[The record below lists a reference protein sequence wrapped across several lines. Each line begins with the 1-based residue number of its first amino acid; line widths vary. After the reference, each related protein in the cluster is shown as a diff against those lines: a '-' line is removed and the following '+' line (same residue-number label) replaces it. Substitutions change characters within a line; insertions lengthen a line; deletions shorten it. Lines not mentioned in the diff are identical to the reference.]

1 MERGLRGEVKYMK
14 NLSNKNIALLGLGL
28 ENQALLDY
36 LLRQKVKSNFT
47 ICDKRSIS
55 ALSELH
61 NKYKKYKNI
70 FWRLEADYNTDLHQ
84 FDYLFRA
91 PGWPLHCP
99 GIMNAKK
106 LNKKIIVSSPMNFF
120 FAHCPSKNIIGVT
133 GTKGKGT
140 TSSLIFK
147 ILHNAGKKVYLG
159 GNIGIAPINFLS
171 KIKPGDFVVLEL
183 SSFQLEDLI
192 YSPKISVITNIY
204 KEHLS
209 PADPNNPNYH
219 KTYNSYM
226 TAKLNIGA
234 KQKTNDY
241 LFLNEKSKKV
251 LDAKKFNLGNGRKI
265 YFTESDLTS
274 RLVGNYN
281 KENIAAA
288 VAVAQTLKIKNS
300 IIAKAVKNFIGL
312 EHRLEFVAEINGVK
326 YFDNSFA
333 TTPESSAMDLDSF
346 KNDII
351 LLAGGADKG
360 AGFKAFAKKIK
371 SRVKFLIL
379 FSGDGTKRLQV
390 EIEAVDF
397 PKDKIR
403 VVNNMADAVKIAF
416 GKSKNGDT
424 VLLSTG
430 CASFGLFKNYKER
443 GNLFKKYVK
452 ELDSRSGRE

>member
-1 MERGLRGEVKYMK
+1 MSIL
-14 NLSNKNIALLGLGL
+14 NLSTLNHKDIAILGLGV

-36 LLRQKVKSNFT
+36 LLKQKLESTFT
-47 ICDKRSIS
+47 ICDKRS
-55 ALSELH
+55 LSSLGELYQ
-61 NKYKKYKNI
+61 KYKKHKNI
-70 FWRLEADYNTDLHQ
+70 YWRLEADFNTDLHN

-91 PGWPLHCP
+91 PGWPLHCS
-99 GIMNAKK
+99 GIIAAQK
-106 LNKKIIVSSPMNFF
+106 LNKKIAVTSPMNFF
-120 FAHCPSKNIIGVT
+120 FAHCPTKNIIGVT

-147 ILHNAGKKVYLG
+147 ILKEAQKKVYLG
-159 GNIGIAPINFLS
+159 GNIGIAPINFLN
-171 KIKPGDFVVLEL
+171 KIKKTDFVVLEL
-183 SSFQLEDLI
+183 SSFQLEDLA

-219 KTYNSYM
+219 KSYADYIK
-226 TAKLNIGA
+226 AKLSIA
-234 KQKTNDY
+234 IYQKAGNF

-251 LDAKKFNLGNGRKI
+251 LDQRKFNLGYGRKI
-265 YFTESDLTS
+265 YFTESTLPS

-288 VAVAQTLKIKNS
+288 VAVAKLLKIKNS
-300 IIAKAVKNFIGL
+300 ITEKAVKNFVGL
-312 EHRLEFVAEINGVK
+312 EHRLEFVTEINGVK

-346 KNDII
+346 STDII

-360 AGFKAFAKKIK
+360 ASFKAFAKNIK
-371 SRVKFLIL
+371 ERVKFVLL
-379 FSGDGTKRLQV
+379 FAGTGTKHLLAELR
-390 EIEAVDF
+390 
-397 PKDKIR
+397 KINYPEKNIR
-403 VVNNMADAVKIAF
+403 IMHDMENAVKIAHT
-416 GKSKNGDT
+416 KAEIGDT

-443 GNLFKKYVK
+443 GNLFQKYVK
-452 ELDSRSGRE
+452 ELK